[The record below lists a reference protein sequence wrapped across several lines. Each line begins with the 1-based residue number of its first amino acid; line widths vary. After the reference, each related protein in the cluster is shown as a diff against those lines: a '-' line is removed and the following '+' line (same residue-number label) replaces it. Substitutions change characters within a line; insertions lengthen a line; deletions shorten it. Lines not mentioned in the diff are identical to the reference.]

1 LNVTDHV
8 VDEKLEEELAKMAD
22 VVIPPI
28 PVALEGGRSK
38 VLTGVTGEYYVA
50 AELSRRGYIASIT
63 LRNTKGVDVLCS
75 NTDASKSVGIQ
86 VKARTGMQRS
96 WILSQKGEDYYAD
109 TLFYVFVNISENPK
123 QHPEFTIVPS
133 KVVADYIRSHH
144 AAWLAGTKKDGEP
157 RKDSTMRKFSDLE
170 EHYLGRW
177 DLLGLD

>member
-1 LNVTDHV
+1 
-8 VDEKLEEELAKMAD
+8 MAD
-22 VVIPPI
+22 VIPPI
-28 PVALEGGRSK
+28 EVELESGRNK
-38 VLTGVTGEYYVA
+38 VLTGITGEYYVA

-75 NTDASKSVGIQ
+75 NADASKSVGIQ
-86 VKARTGMQRS
+86 VKTGRGMRRS

-109 TLFYVFVNISENPK
+109 TLFYVFVNVSEDPR
-123 QHPEFTIVPS
+123 QHPEFTVVPS

-144 AAWLAGTKKDGEP
+144 AAWLAGKKKSGEA
-157 RKDSTMRKFSDLE
+157 RKDSSMRKFSDLE